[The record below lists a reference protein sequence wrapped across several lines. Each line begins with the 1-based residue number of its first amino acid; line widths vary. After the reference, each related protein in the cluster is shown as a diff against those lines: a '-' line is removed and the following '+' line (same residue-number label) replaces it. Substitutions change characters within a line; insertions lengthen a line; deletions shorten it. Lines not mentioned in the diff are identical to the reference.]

1 MTTRRR
7 PRARARAGWALWAPS
22 ALMAVGAL
30 ALGLTPVGPPAALWP
45 SASGAQPVR
54 QPDLVVEAIELA
66 PESPKPGD
74 PITIT
79 LTIANQGRADVR
91 ERFDVEFLIR
101 FGPPEL
107 NSLGLGVLTGVRIDK
122 RTVKEPVPAGKSV
135 QVRFQWEALNLP
147 QFRFLFRVD
156 SPFNRVQESDE
167 RNNQFEHL
175 LEIKEEFLDQWW
187 LDAIEARGAWRTT
200 QGSPDVVVA
209 VIDSGLDQG
218 HREFQ
223 GNLWTDPETGG
234 HGWDF
239 VDERDG
245 RVRRTPIDFHG
256 TSVGGL
262 IAARADGRGTT
273 GVAPNVRLMDLR
285 VFPTVRVGGRAEA
298 LGAPFE
304 LINAAI
310 DFAVARGARVINLSL
325 GTRFCSLEEIFPMY
339 REPVRRLL
347 EAQRR
352 AIERALAAGVTVVAA
367 AGNNG
372 RCVGYPAR
380 FPGVIAVSATDR
392 QNAITG
398 YSSRGPEVWVAAPGG
413 GLSFEE
419 FVQAFQGEF
428 QQLVPVLSTL
438 LIAPYLRDNYGW
450 FTGTSGATPL
460 VSGVVALMLSVN
472 PELTPEQVRRVLAA
486 TATDLGDPGF
496 DELYGYGLVNAK
508 RAVECVA
515 QGLSCLRGP

>member
-1 MTTRRR
+1 MAVRRR
-7 PRARARAGWALWAPS
+7 SWAL
-22 ALMAVGAL
+22 L
-30 ALGLTPVGPPAALWP
+30 ALLALLTSLAVLWP
-45 SASGAQPVR
+45 GASGAQPAR
-54 QPDLVVEAIELA
+54 QPDLVIEAIEVE

-74 PITIT
+74 LVTIT
-79 LTIANQGRADVR
+79 LTVANQGRADVR
-91 ERFDVEFLIR
+91 ERFDVEFLIS

-135 QVRFQWEALNLP
+135 KVRFQWEALGLP
-147 QFRFLFRVD
+147 QFRFIFRVD
-156 SPFNRVQESDE
+156 SPFNRVREDE
-167 RNNQFEHL
+167 
-175 LEIKEEFLDQWW
+175 
-187 LDAIEARGAWRTT
+187 
-200 QGSPDVVVA
+200 
-209 VIDSGLDQG
+209 
-218 HREFQ
+218 
-223 GNLWTDPETGG
+223 DPETGG

-239 VDERDG
+239 IDERDG

-273 GVAPNVRLMDLR
+273 GVAPNVKLMDLR

-325 GTRFCSLEEIFPMY
+325 GTWFCSLEEIFPMY
-339 REPVRRLL
+339 REEVRRLL
-347 EAQRR
+347 EAQRQT
-352 AIERALAAGVTVVAA
+352 IERALEAGVVVVAA

-392 QNAITG
+392 QNEITG

-428 QQLVPVLSTL
+428 QQLVPVLNTL

-472 PELTPEQVRRVLAA
+472 PSLTPEQVRRVLAA
-486 TATDLGDPGF
+486 TATDLGAPGF

-515 QGLSCLRGP
+515 QGLGCLR